1 MKQIIKFY
9 VFRDIEFKDQEMNM
23 NMFGKRKRD
32 LDDEYFNRK
41 TKQLMTEEKMTNALK
56 NLNFL
61 ETEDKKPN
69 ERISFIDDLGDDFE
83 DDSIGNDNDDAAR
96 IILSNEIKESLRKS
110 KTNQDLDYFT
120 SKLW

>member
-110 KTNQDLDYFT
+110 KTNQDLDYFP